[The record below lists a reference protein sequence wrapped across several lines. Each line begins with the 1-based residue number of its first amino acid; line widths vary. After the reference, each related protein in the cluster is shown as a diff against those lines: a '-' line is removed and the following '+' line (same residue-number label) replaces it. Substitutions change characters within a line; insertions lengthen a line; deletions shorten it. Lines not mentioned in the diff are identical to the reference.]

1 MKNKVTLLLVCLTM
15 ILTNQRAYSKPN
27 ILVTI
32 TPIASLV
39 AMLTKDKADIIILDT
54 SGGCPHHHSAK
65 PSDKSLI
72 DNSEM
77 VIYIDDQFDNL
88 VSSMIVNYNG
98 KKVKISDF
106 SSIDF
111 KGIDGEIN
119 WHFWLDL
126 NNVKVLHNA
135 IAKNIIQTFPEIKN
149 EVTKNLEEALVII
162 DNLDKWKQSQLVDL
176 APVVLLSDSLE
187 HFFKSINNSQIK
199 IFQTSNAS
207 LKDIQKLD
215 DVLSSDSIKCIV
227 LDINQNGQ
235 SYSKYNKL
243 IIQLDS
249 ENWSLVDKINVSGD
263 LFVDQYSK
271 MIGQVK
277 SCK

>member
-1 MKNKVTLLLVCLTM
+1 MLKLRSVNSIV
-15 ILTNQRAYSKPN
+15 
-27 ILVTI
+27 
-32 TPIASLV
+32 IAPPK
-39 AMLTKDKADIIILDT
+39 T
-54 SGGCPHHHSAK
+54 
-65 PSDKSLI
+65 
-72 DNSEM
+72 
-77 VIYIDDQFDNL
+77 
-88 VSSMIVNYNG
+88 G
-98 KKVKISDF
+98 KES
-106 SSIDF
+106 
-111 KGIDGEIN
+111 
-119 WHFWLDL
+119 
-126 NNVKVLHNA
+126 NN
-135 IAKNIIQTFPEIKN
+135 KN

-199 IFQTSNAS
+199 SFQTSNAS
-207 LKDIQKLD
+207 LKNIQKLD